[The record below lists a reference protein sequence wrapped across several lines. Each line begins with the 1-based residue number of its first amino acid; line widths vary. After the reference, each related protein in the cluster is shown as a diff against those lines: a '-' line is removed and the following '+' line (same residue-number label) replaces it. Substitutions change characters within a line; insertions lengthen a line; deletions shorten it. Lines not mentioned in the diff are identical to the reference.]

1 MLTSLCSNTLACL
14 RFLLWFEKPQ
24 GCHNVLSCLLFV
36 APALLLTA
44 ELAEQCYE
52 AARGV
57 EPTLVPV
64 WEAMAATAA
73 TGSAAGTVAAAAAA
87 EHAVGLGGGPESWL
101 EHSVGQCWAWCG
113 GAMLSVVSSMGV
125 HACLCLACTQVA
137 PLLLPTAG

>member
-1 MLTSLCSNTLACL
+1 MLL
-14 RFLLWFEKPQ
+14 P
-24 GCHNVLSCLLFV
+24 VLSAV
-36 APALLLTA
+36 

-73 TGSAAGTVAAAAAA
+73 TGSVAGAAAAAASA

-101 EHSVGQCWAWCG
+101 EYSVGEAG
-113 GAMLSVVSSMGV
+113 G
-125 HACLCLACTQVA
+125 
-137 PLLLPTAG
+137 

>member
-1 MLTSLCSNTLACL
+1 MLN
-14 RFLLWFEKPQ
+14 
-24 GCHNVLSCLLFV
+24 LSCVVWCLLSVV
-36 APALLLTA
+36 APLLLLTA

-73 TGSAAGTVAAAAAA
+73 TGSAAGTAAAAAAA

-101 EHSVGQCWAWCG
+101 EFSVGECWVWCG
-113 GAMLSVVSSMGV
+113 RG
-125 HACLCLACTQVA
+125 
-137 PLLLPTAG
+137 